1 MRKIKVHVSTNRVGS
16 GDYKE
21 FEVDEGASVEY
32 IEELA
37 REEMFDM
44 IEWYWE
50 EIEEENKQ

>member
-1 MRKIKVHVSTNRVGS
+1 MKTIKVHVSTNRVGS

-50 EIEEENKQ
+50 EIESIII

>member
-1 MRKIKVHVSTNRVGS
+1 MKTIKVHVSTNRVGS

-21 FEVDEGASVEY
+21 FEVYDEVSLEE

-44 IEWYWE
+44 IEWHWE
-50 EIEEENKQ
+50 YIDEGDK

>member
-1 MRKIKVHVSTNRVGS
+1 MKTIKVHVSTNRVGS

-21 FEVDEGASVEY
+21 FEVDDGASLEE

-50 EIEEENKQ
+50 YVYE

>member
-1 MRKIKVHVSTNRVGS
+1 MKTIKVHVSTNRVGS
-16 GDYKE
+16 GDYRE
-21 FEVDEGASVEY
+21 FEVDDEAPLGE

-50 EIEEENKQ
+50 YIDEGDK